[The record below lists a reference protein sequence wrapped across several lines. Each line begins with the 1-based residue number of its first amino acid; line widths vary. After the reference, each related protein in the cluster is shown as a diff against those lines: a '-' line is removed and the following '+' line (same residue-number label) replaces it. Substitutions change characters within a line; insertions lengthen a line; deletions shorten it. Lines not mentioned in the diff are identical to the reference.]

1 MKKKYTH
8 IFEPM
13 TIRRMTVK
21 NRIVMTPMGTN
32 YGEQNGEM
40 SFLHINY
47 YEQRAKGGTGLLI
60 VENASVDSP
69 QGSNGTTQ
77 LRIDL
82 DNYIPRLFKL
92 CENVHKHGAC
102 IAIQLNHAGASAM
115 SSRIGMQPVS
125 ASDVPSK
132 AGGEIPRPLEKDEIM
147 HIVKKYGEAAK
158 RAQICGFDAV
168 EIHAGHSYL
177 ISQFLSPTTNKRT
190 DEFGGSAENRA
201 RFAKLVIEEVRKQV
215 GPFFPIFVRI
225 SADEMVE
232 GGNTLEDTLEYL
244 QYFEKEVDVF
254 DVSCGLNGSI
264 QYQIDANYLPD
275 GWRSY
280 MAKAVKEKYGK
291 PCMTVG
297 NIRDP
302 KVAEDI
308 LAKGDADFIGMGRGL
323 IADPEWVNKVEF
335 GKECDIRKCISCNIG
350 CAGHRIG
357 LNQPIRCTVNP
368 AVNSGE
374 DYMKH
379 KINKPCNVVVI
390 GGGTAGLEAA
400 CTAAEVGC
408 TTFLI
413 EKKAELGGL
422 ASVISKIP
430 DKKRLADFPN
440 YMIHRASKLHNL
452 FIFKNTSATPELV
465 KSLNPDIIVNAT
477 GSVPTLPPIT
487 GLHDLVDK
495 DDSNVATVLKMIDRI
510 NEYPEKMDG
519 QKVAIIGG
527 GAVGDETRLAAGV
540 GGVLSKQVAVMPD
553 LKGHVRHGG
562 VAGQVVLE
570 DTQGG
575 PRPVGHGQHRVV
587 LGGGVIGI
595 DVDAVR
601 GLVQNVTGGGGGF
614 HHLDIGFLLD
624 TAHMGLAIV
633 VGGDGGDKMPVR
645 IHVKGGVGQGYAGL
659 LVHLHDGQANVPV
672 ILPGDGH
679 ILGAVPLHRFHA
691 GGLHITVRG

>member
-1 MKKKYTH
+1 MKSNYKN
-8 IFEPM
+8 IFTPLTIKNM
-13 TIRRMTVK
+13 TMR
-21 NRIVMTPMGTN
+21 NRIMMTPMGTN
-32 YGEQNGEM
+32 YGEQTGEM
-40 SFLHINY
+40 SFLHIDY
-47 YEQRAKGGTGLLI
+47 YTERAKGGVGLI
-60 VENASVDSP
+60 MVENASVDSP
-69 QGSNGTTQ
+69 LGSNGTTQ
-77 LRIDL
+77 IRIDH
-82 DNYIPRLFKL
+82 DNYMPRFFKL
-92 CENVHKHGAC
+92 CETLHAHGAC
-102 IAIQLNHAGASAM
+102 VGVQLNHAGASAQ
-115 SSRIGMQPVS
+115 SKRTNMQPVS
-125 ASDVPSK
+125 ASDIPSK
-132 AGGEIPRPLEKDEIM
+132 AGGEIPRPLKVEEIYE
-147 HIVKKYGEAAK
+147 IVKKYGEAAA
-158 RAQICGFDAV
+158 RAQACGFDCV

-177 ISQFLSPTTNKRT
+177 LSQFMSPTTNKRT
-190 DEFGGSAENRA
+190 DEFGGCPENRA
-201 RFAKLVIEEVRKQV
+201 RFTKLVVEEVRKQV

-254 DVSCGLNGSI
+254 DVSCGLNSSI

-527 GAVGDETRLAAGV
+527 GAVGLDVMEFFTERGSDVTMVEMLPMIGNGLDPVTKCDTNAKMAKYNV
-540 GGVLSKQVAVMPD
+540 KQMTNTA
-553 LKGHVRHGG
+553 L
-562 VAGQVVLE
+562 QE
-570 DTQGG
+570 
-575 PRPVGHGQHRVV
+575 
-587 LGGGVIGI
+587 
-595 DVDAVR
+595 
-601 GLVQNVTGGGGGF
+601 VQNDRFIVKNPQGEIEEIPFDYGF
-614 HHLDIGFLLD
+614 ICLGMRANNPVLDQLEEAFADTNVEIINIGDSKRARRIIEGTEEGRNILNV
-624 TAHMGLAIV
+624 LA
-633 VGGDGGDKMPVR
+633 K
-645 IHVKGGVGQGYAGL
+645 
-659 LVHLHDGQANVPV
+659 HDY
-672 ILPGDGH
+672 L
-679 ILGAVPLHRFHA
+679 
-691 GGLHITVRG
+691 

>member
-1 MKKKYTH
+1 MKSKYQH
-8 IFEPM
+8 IFSPM
-13 TIRRMTVK
+13 TIRHMTVK
-21 NRIVMTPMGTN
+21 NRIVMMPMGTN
-32 YGEQNGEM
+32 FGEQNGEM

-77 LRIDL
+77 LRIDS
-82 DNYIPRLFKL
+82 DNYIPRLYKL

-102 IAIQLNHAGASAM
+102 IAIQINHAGASAM

-132 AGGEIPRPLEKDEIM
+132 EGGEIPRPLTKEEILN
-147 HIVKKYGEAAK
+147 IVRKYAEAAR

-177 ISQFLSPTTNKRT
+177 ISQFLSPIYNKRT
-190 DEFGGSAENRA
+190 DEFGGSAENRT
-201 RFAKLVIEEVRKQV
+201 RFARMILEAVRKQV
-215 GPFFPIFVRI
+215 GPHFPIFLRI
-225 SADEMVE
+225 SADELME
-232 GGNTLEDTLEYL
+232 GGNTLEDTLAYLEYL
-244 QYFEKEVDVF
+244 EKEVDVF

-280 MAKAVKEKYGK
+280 MARAVKEKFGK
-291 PCMTVG
+291 PCIAVG
-297 NIRDP
+297 NIRHP
-302 KVAEDI
+302 QIAEEI

-323 IADPEWVNKVEF
+323 IAEPEWVNKVEY
-335 GKECDIRKCISCNIG
+335 GNECDLRSCISCNIG

-379 KINKPCNVVVI
+379 KIKKPCNVVVI

-430 DKKRLADFPN
+430 DKKRLGEFPQ
-440 YMIHRASKLHNL
+440 YLIRRAEKLHNL
-452 FIFKNTSATPELV
+452 FVFCNTQATTELV
-465 KSLNPDIIVNAT
+465 NSLNPDIIVNAT
-477 GSVPTLPPIT
+477 GSEPTLPPIR
-487 GLHDLVDK
+487 GLHELVDK
-495 DDSNVATVLKMIDRI
+495 EDSHVATVLKMIERI
-510 NEYPEKMDG
+510 PEYPEHMEG
-519 QKVAIIGG
+519 RKVVIIGG
-527 GAVGDETRLAAGV
+527 GAVGLDVMEFFTERGARVSMVEMLPMIGNGLDPVSRCDIHAKLKKYQVEQMVNTMLQEVRNDRFIVKTPQDEIKELPFDYGFICLGMKASTP
-540 GGVLSKQVAVMPD
+540 VLKELEETFSDTNVEIINIGDSKRARRIIEGTEEGRNI
-553 LKGHVRHGG
+553 LS
-562 VAGQVVLE
+562 VLE
-570 DTQGG
+570 
-575 PRPVGHGQHRVV
+575 R
-587 LGGGVIGI
+587 
-595 DVDAVR
+595 
-601 GLVQNVTGGGGGF
+601 
-614 HHLDIGFLLD
+614 
-624 TAHMGLAIV
+624 
-633 VGGDGGDKMPVR
+633 
-645 IHVKGGVGQGYAGL
+645 
-659 LVHLHDGQANVPV
+659 HDY
-672 ILPGDGH
+672 L
-679 ILGAVPLHRFHA
+679 
-691 GGLHITVRG
+691 